1 MRPRVQVIVEVR
13 SHDAPH
19 VSFVEDDDMIEA
31 LAADRT
37 AEAFAVP

>member
-1 MRPRVQVIVEVR
+1 
-13 SHDAPH
+13 